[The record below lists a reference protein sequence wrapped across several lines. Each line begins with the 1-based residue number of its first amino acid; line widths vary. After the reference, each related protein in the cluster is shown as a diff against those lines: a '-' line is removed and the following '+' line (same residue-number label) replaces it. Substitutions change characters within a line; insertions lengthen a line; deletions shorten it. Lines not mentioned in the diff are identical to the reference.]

1 MLPGPIVSPSWPR
14 CASLLSWVLS
24 ILLSVGSVTSS
35 APSQADGRGRGAAEI
50 AGPGADPVASC
61 QRTRTRRRPRRP
73 RLSAAQRRAIR
84 RRHERAPRS
93 VVAAWLRHDPPPLVL
108 RPVRGE
114 VGSLT
119 PASSEGGFDTVA
131 LAAAARAL
139 AHHEDGSEHPIEP
152 RLIELVYQAA
162 RHFRAPYVI
171 VISGYRPGRAS
182 SRHAHGRAID
192 LVLPG
197 VPDRRLASWA
207 RRLGYVGVGIYPVS
221 GFVHLDVRERS
232 YFWSDASGP
241 GEPHRERAILR
252 TTWARADRDAR
263 RAGFEPT
270 SDEPIRVAREAE
282 RQRLTAAGADP
293 DAELEGEGALPE
305 ALIVG
310 STDPDE
316 GAPPRGVIP

>member
-1 MLPGPIVSPSWPR
+1 MISKAHP
-14 CASLLSWVLS
+14 SLLALCLS
-24 ILLSVGSVTSS
+24 LLMFASAVVFT
-35 APSQADGRGRGAAEI
+35 APSEADRG
-50 AGPGADPVASC
+50 ASC
-61 QRTRTRRRPRRP
+61 QRTRRRRARRP
-73 RLSAAQRRAIR
+73 RLTAAQRRAIR

-93 VVAAWLRHDPPPLVL
+93 VVTAWLAHDPPPLVL

-114 VGSLT
+114 VATLT
-119 PASSEGGFDTVA
+119 PGSDEGGFDAVA

-152 RLIELVYQAA
+152 RLLELVYRAA

-192 LVLPG
+192 FVLPG
-197 VPDRRLASWA
+197 VADRRLAAWA
-207 RRLGYVGVGIYPVS
+207 RRLGFVGVGIYPVS

-241 GEPHRERAILR
+241 SESNRERPILR
-252 TTWARADRDAR
+252 SAWARADRDAR
-263 RAGFEPT
+263 RAGIEPT

-282 RQRLTAAGADP
+282 RAALTAAGEEADV
-293 DAELEGEGALPE
+293 ELEGEGAPPE
-305 ALIVG
+305 ALIEA
-310 STDPDE
+310 TAIYPD
-316 GAPPRGVIP
+316 AGVRK

>member
-1 MLPGPIVSPSWPR
+1 MLPTPIVNRSRPR
-14 CASLLSWVLS
+14 RASLLAWVLS
-24 ILLSVGSVTSS
+24 ILLCAGSVTFTAPIEAER
-35 APSQADGRGRGAAEI
+35 APSERTI
-50 AGPGADPVASC
+50 AGAERWTRC
-61 QRTRTRRRPRRP
+61 QRTRRRRRPR
-73 RLSAAQRRAIR
+73 LTAAQRRAIR

-93 VVAAWLRHDPPPLVL
+93 VVTAWLRHDPPPLVL

-114 VGSLT
+114 VTSLT
-119 PASSEGGFDTVA
+119 PSSGDGGFDDVA

-139 AHHEDGSEHPIEP
+139 AHHEDGSEHAIEP

-192 LVLPG
+192 FVLPG
-197 VPDRRLASWA
+197 VPDRRLAAWA

-241 GEPHRERAILR
+241 SESNRERPILR
-252 TTWARADRDAR
+252 STWARADRDAH
-263 RAGFEPT
+263 RAGIEPT
-270 SDEPIRVAREAE
+270 SDEPIRAARDAE
-282 RQRLTAAGADP
+282 RDALAASGEELDG
-293 DAELEGEGALPE
+293 ELEGEGAPPE
-305 ALIVG
+305 ALIEA
-310 STDPDE
+310 SAIYPD
-316 GAPPRGVIP
+316 AGVARP